1 MVTLDMNNFLF
12 LVEVFLVIQCCES
25 AKYCQEAVDS
35 VKKVKSCPTSKA
47 ERDKAAHMKN
57 CDGKALRQNCSKV
70 DQFEYHCVIN
80 GYRNITLE
88 VCAPTRIIFGH
99 CVEFNV
105 AGGVIQDQFS
115 APCDEHFPKCDAF
128 YLSSTAYKYS
138 DCYDLVL
145 KRDIYQTTTT
155 KDSSTANIDLWKT
168 EFTYILIGL
177 FGFISIVTFII
188 ISIRR
193 RQKQSELSKETE
205 ENITLLNRLQDIEDD
220 NATQATSMLSKTT
233 TPFARRSF
241 SVNYSN
247 DMKNAHEEF
256 SKDIKKNLKGKHMD
270 STNTSEE
277 NDRLLPEKNDL
288 EQDTLSERAT
298 TDKRRSSFCITIL
311 NSMETL
317 TPWLRR
323 SFSFG
328 LTKDIEKTRSQYEEV
343 GILEAIKT
351 NDIEKTCSQYEGV
364 GILEAIK
371 NIFNWTRQPSLKPT
385 FYFDAN
391 DQSNRNHEN
400 E

>member
-47 ERDKAAHMKN
+47 ERDKAARMKN

-256 SKDIKKNLKGKHMD
+256 SKDIKKNLK
-270 STNTSEE
+270 
-277 NDRLLPEKNDL
+277 
-288 EQDTLSERAT
+288 DTLSERAR
-298 TDKRRSSFCITIL
+298 TDKRRSSFCI
-311 NSMETL
+311 
-317 TPWLRR
+317 
-323 SFSFG
+323 
-328 LTKDIEKTRSQYEEV
+328 TKDIEKTRSQYEEV

-364 GILEAIK
+364 GILETIK
-371 NIFNWTRQPSLKPT
+371 YILNWTRQPSLKPT
-385 FYFDAN
+385 FNFDAN
-391 DQSNRNHEN
+391 DQSNRNHEH